1 MKVVF
6 AALGAYGHLFPMLP
20 LASACQDAGHEV
32 VVATGAPFLDRLPLR
47 TVPGLPSAVDLAW
60 AEQEVRRRHPDLH
73 GFEST
78 LAMFGDVT
86 AGATTPTM
94 LDVLT
99 SERADLL
106 VTEPLH
112 LGAAI
117 AGDLLGVPTLD
128 FAIGL
133 VPVLA
138 ATLHPVAIGYQRER
152 WLDRGR
158 TPPEAKLLGQALL
171 DPCPPSLQLPYD
183 DVPRIPIRSVAWR
196 GAEMSVPSW
205 LTAGA
210 SRPRVYLT
218 LGTVS
223 FGAVEILR
231 RAASEIAALEVEL
244 LVAVGPE
251 GDPVLL
257 GDLPGNVHVE
267 RFVPQAEVLGRV
279 DLIVHHGGTGTVL
292 AALEAGLPQLI
303 LPQGADQPFNA
314 DLIVGSGAGRHQAN
328 DDYTPGSITALVEP
342 LLGDCPERAIAVRIA
357 AEIATMPEPADV
369 VPELVERAAR
379 REDLTAKTCKCG
391 ASAWKAGS
399 SATSASNASSSACAP
414 GSVSRTDSAT

>member
-20 LASACQDAGHEV
+20 LAVACQDAGHEV
-32 VVATGAPFLDRLPLR
+32 VVATGAPFLDRLPVR
-47 TVPGLPSAVDLAW
+47 TVPGLPAEVELAW

-73 GFEST
+73 GFEAT

-117 AGDLLGVPTLD
+117 AGDLLELPTLD

-133 VPVLA
+133 APFMA
-138 ATLHPVAIGYQRER
+138 ATLHPVTIGYQRGL
-152 WLDRGR
+152 WLERGR
-158 TPPEAKLLGQALL
+158 TPPDAKLLGQALL

-183 DVPRIPIRSVAWR
+183 DAPRLPIRSVAWR
-196 GAEMSVPSW
+196 GAETPLPGW
-205 LTAGA
+205 LTAGTT
-210 SRPRVYLT
+210 RPRVYLT

-223 FGAVEILR
+223 FGAVDVLR
-231 RAASEIAALEVEL
+231 RAASEIAALDVDL

-251 GDPVLL
+251 GDPTLL
-257 GDLPGNVHVE
+257 GELPDNVHVE
-267 RFVPQAEVLGRV
+267 RFVPQAEVLERV

-292 AALEAGLPQLI
+292 AALEAGLPQVI
-303 LPQGADQPFNA
+303 LAQGADQPFNA
-314 DLIVGSGAGRHQAN
+314 DLISQSGAGRHQAN
-328 DDYTPGSITALVEP
+328 DDYTPGSIAALVEP
-342 LLGDCPERAIAVRIA
+342 LLGDCPERATAVRVA
-357 AEIATMPEPADV
+357 AEIARMPAPAEV
-369 VPELVERAAR
+369 VPQLVERADR
-379 REDLTAKTCKCG
+379 R
-391 ASAWKAGS
+391 
-399 SATSASNASSSACAP
+399 
-414 GSVSRTDSAT
+414 

>member
-20 LASACQDAGHEV
+20 LAVACQDAGHEV
-32 VVATGAPFLDRLPLR
+32 VVATGAPFLNRLPLR
-47 TVPGLPSAVDLAW
+47 TVPGLPAAVDLAW

-73 GFEST
+73 GFEAT

-86 AGATTPTM
+86 AGATTATM
-94 LDVLT
+94 LEVLT

-117 AGDLLGVPTLD
+117 AGNLLDIPTLA

-133 VPVLA
+133 VPFMA
-138 ATLHPVAIGYQRER
+138 ATLHPVTIGYQREL
-152 WLDRGR
+152 WLERGL
-158 TPPEAKLLGQALL
+158 TPPDAKLLGQAVL
-171 DPCPPSLQLPYD
+171 DPCPPSLQMPSD
-183 DVPRIPIRSVAWR
+183 EMPSDEAPRIPIRSVAWR
-196 GAEMSVPSW
+196 AAETPLPGW

-210 SRPRVYLT
+210 VRPRVYLT

-223 FGAVEILR
+223 FGAVEVLR
-231 RAASEIAALEVEL
+231 RAASEIASLDVDL

-251 GDPVLL
+251 GDPTLL
-257 GDLPGNVHVE
+257 GELPSNVHVE

-292 AALEAGLPQLI
+292 AALEAGLPQVI

-314 DLIVGSGAGRHQAN
+314 DLISRSGAGHHQAN
-328 DDYTPGSITALVEP
+328 EDHAPGSIASLVGP
-342 LLGDCPERAIAVRIA
+342 LLGECPERETAVRIA
-357 AEIATMPEPADV
+357 VEIAAMPAPADV
-369 VPELVERAAR
+369 VPELVARAAR
-379 REDLTAKTCKCG
+379 A
-391 ASAWKAGS
+391 
-399 SATSASNASSSACAP
+399 
-414 GSVSRTDSAT
+414 

>member
-20 LASACQDAGHEV
+20 LAVACRDAGHEV

-47 TVPGLPSAVDLAW
+47 TVPGLPAEVDLAW

-73 GFEST
+73 GFEAT

-86 AGATTPTM
+86 AGATTPAM
-94 LDVLT
+94 LEVLT
-99 SERADLL
+99 SERADLI

-117 AGDLLGVPTLD
+117 AGDLLNVPTLV

-133 VPVLA
+133 VPFMA
-138 ATLHPVAIGYQRER
+138 AALHPVTIGYQREL
-152 WLDRGR
+152 WLQRGL
-158 TPPEAKLLGQALL
+158 TPPDAKLLGQAVL
-171 DPCPPSLQLPYD
+171 DPCPPSLQLPSEAAPAD
-183 DVPRIPIRSVAWR
+183 EPPRIPIRSVAWR
-196 GAEMSVPSW
+196 AAETPLPGW

-210 SRPRVYLT
+210 VRPRVYLT

-223 FGAVEILR
+223 FGAVDVLR
-231 RAASEIAALEVEL
+231 RTASEIAALDIDL

-251 GDPVLL
+251 GDPALL
-257 GDLPGNVHVE
+257 GELPGNVHVE
-267 RFVPQAEVLGRV
+267 RFVPQAEVLERV

-292 AALEAGLPQLI
+292 AALEAGLPQVI

-314 DLIVGSGAGRHQAN
+314 EIIAGSGAGRQQAN

-342 LLGDCPERAIAVRIA
+342 LLGDCPERATAVRVA
-357 AEIATMPEPADV
+357 AEIATMPAPAEV
-369 VPELVERAAR
+369 VPELVERATRA
-379 REDLTAKTCKCG
+379 
-391 ASAWKAGS
+391 
-399 SATSASNASSSACAP
+399 
-414 GSVSRTDSAT
+414 